1 MQVGFLVGYSSQ
13 CPTGVSPSLCEV
25 GKWAVKRKRME
36 MGKERVL
43 TVWRV

>member
-1 MQVGFLVGYSSQ
+1 MQGGFLVGYSSQ
-13 CPTGVSPSLCEV
+13 CPTGVSPSLCDGERV
-25 GKWAVKRKRME
+25 VKRKRMK